1 MKTYYFAPMEGI
13 TGHLYRKTHQTYF
26 PGADK
31 YFMPFC
37 SPRQDHTFTRR
48 ELSGLLPEHNEGVP
62 AVPQLLTRNAQDFL
76 WAAGELAAMGYQ
88 EVNLNLGCPSG
99 TVVAKGK
106 GSGLLGRPRELE
118 AFLDAIFSA
127 APIPI
132 SVKTRLGLN
141 DPEEFGP
148 LLELFRRYPIHEL
161 TVHPRVRKDLYRGRP
176 RIDYFAAA
184 LENSPFP
191 VCCNGDLFTPAATA
205 ALSSRFPAASAFM
218 MGRGAVA
225 DPALFRKL
233 KGGPPA
239 AREELRAFHNTLYE
253 RYCTAFG
260 SRRNAMLRM
269 KEVWYYHIG
278 LFAGGERLHK
288 ALRKEQ
294 DPRAYKRLTEEL
306 FASLPLRTEAEPVWQ
321 KEAQG

>member
-13 TGHLYRKTHQTYF
+13 TGPIYRKTHQTYF

-127 APIPI
+127 SPIPI

-148 LLELFRRYPIHEL
+148 LLEVFRRYPIHEL

-176 RIDYFAAA
+176 RLQFFAAA
-184 LENSPFP
+184 LKDSPFP
-191 VCCNGDLFTPAATA
+191 VCCSGDLYTPEDVFDLAA
-205 ALSSRFPAASAFM
+205 RFPATSAFM

-225 DPALFRKL
+225 GPDLFRRL

-239 AREELRAFHNTLYE
+239 DREELKAFHDTLYE
-253 RYCTAFG
+253 GYCTAFG

-278 LFAGGERLHK
+278 LFEGGERLHK

-294 DPRAYKRLTEEL
+294 DPGAYERLTAEI
-306 FASLPLRTEAEPVWQ
+306 FRTLPLRPAVRPVWY
-321 KEAQG
+321 KEAQ

>member
-1 MKTYYFAPMEGI
+1 MKRYYFAPMEGI
-13 TGHLYRKTHQTYF
+13 TGHLYRSTHQKFF

-31 YFMPFC
+31 YYMPFC

-48 ELSGLLPEHNEGVP
+48 ELSGLLPENNRDIPV
-62 AVPQLLTRNAQDFL
+62 VPQLLTRNASDFL

-118 AFLDAIFSA
+118 AFLDTVFSST
-127 APIPI
+127 PIPVSI
-132 SVKTRLGLN
+132 KTRLGLN

-161 TVHPRVRKDLYRGRP
+161 TLHPRIRKDLYKGQP
-176 RIDYFAAA
+176 RTEYYAAA
-184 LENSPFP
+184 LADSPFP
-191 VCCNGDLFTPAATA
+191 VCCNGDLNTPEDFAGLEA
-205 ALSSRFPAASAFM
+205 RFPAAAALM
-218 MGRGAVA
+218 AGRGAVA
-225 DPALFRKL
+225 DPALFRQL

-239 AREELRAFHNTLYE
+239 GREELKAFHDTLYE
-253 RYCTAFG
+253 RCCEAFG

-269 KEVWYYHIG
+269 KEIWYYHIG
-278 LFAGGERLHK
+278 LFADGERLHK

-294 DPRAYKRLTEEL
+294 DARAYERLTDEI
-306 FASLPLRTEAEPVWQ
+306 FRTLPLRPTVTAVWQ
-321 KEAQG
+321 KEAL